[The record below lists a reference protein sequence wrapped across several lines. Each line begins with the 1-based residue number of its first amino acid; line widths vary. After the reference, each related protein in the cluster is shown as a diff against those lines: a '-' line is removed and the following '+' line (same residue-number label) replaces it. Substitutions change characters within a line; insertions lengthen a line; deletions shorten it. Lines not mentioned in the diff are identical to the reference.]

1 MRLTFVKPFAAIPL
15 LVVAFASPSGTVA
28 TAAAEASAKMDP
40 CTLVTTAE
48 ARSILGVAVVA
59 PVSSD
64 DGLMRH
70 CVYSSAD
77 KRNSLMLEAQTQD
90 KAVFEQFMKIHGNPL
105 PKLGTD
111 AYTNAEAVLVWKNGT
126 QVNVTISDE
135 SGKTSD
141 AQKESA
147 REKAAS
153 LVLRRL

>member
-1 MRLTFVKPFAAIPL
+1 MRLHLIKLFAATPL
-15 LVVAFASPSGTVA
+15 LVMAFANPFGAVA
-28 TAAAEASAKMDP
+28 TDAAEASAKMDP

-64 DGLMRH
+64 DGLFRH

-90 KAVFEQFMKIHGNPL
+90 KAPFEQFMKIRGNPI
-105 PKLGTD
+105 PKLGSD
-111 AYTNAEAVLVWKNGT
+111 AYANAEAVLVWKNGT

-135 SGKTSD
+135 SGKMSD